1 MNSGFVV
8 DQLALATHIH
18 RVRKLEGL
26 IKLHPVTAWWSNTML
41 VLQMI
46 ALTLLWKEFGLIL

>member
-1 MNSGFVV
+1 M
-8 DQLALATHIH
+8 DQLALVTHIH